1 MIAHVNESEPA
12 VAEVIMGQ
20 TTKTENADKEQTPVG
35 DDRFAEATS
44 AATDSTFGTAGCF
57 APAVRPF
64 RFYHSRSMH
73 ERILDLI
80 RLQTDGPEAVE
91 NNGD

>member
-44 AATDSTFGTAGCF
+44 AATDSTFGTAGCC
-57 APAVRPF
+57 APAIRPF
-64 RFYHSRSMH
+64 CSVLVLPGANVVNFYEKNR
-73 ERILDLI
+73 
-80 RLQTDGPEAVE
+80 
-91 NNGD
+91 